1 MMAGQLLYG
10 DDVSGA
16 LVEDTGDSSL
26 VVELIR
32 AIQEGED
39 LSIDEDARVFGIEQ
53 SEIVSDSP
61 LGSPT
66 LRSKPI
72 ISLEEWLMRKH
83 GMSLAEA
90 TKSRKRRN
98 GHKEETPQMQMTLF

>member
-39 LSIDEDARVFGIEQ
+39 LSIDEGARVFGIEQ

-66 LRSKPI
+66 ARSEPI
-72 ISLEEWLMRKH
+72 LDIEDWLLRKH
-83 GMSLAEA
+83 GMTLEEA
-90 TKSRKRRN
+90 TQTRTKTR
-98 GHKEETPQMQMTLF
+98 EQEQPELQMALF